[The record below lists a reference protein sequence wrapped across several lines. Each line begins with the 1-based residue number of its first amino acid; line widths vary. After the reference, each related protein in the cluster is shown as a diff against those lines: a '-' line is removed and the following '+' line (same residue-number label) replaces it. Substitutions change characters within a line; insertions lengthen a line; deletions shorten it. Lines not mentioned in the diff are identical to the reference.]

1 MKARG
6 FTLLEVLIALAVLG
20 ISLAA
25 ALKASSQQ
33 ADVTRL
39 LQEKTFA
46 HWVAMNVLTEIQVRQ
61 TFLPVGKTT
70 GNVTLANQEWFWTSV
85 VTDTMDKDIRRVDV
99 SVSNTREAK
108 QAVSVLVGFISVH

>member
-61 TFLPVGKTT
+61 TFLAVGKTT

-85 VTDTMDKDIRRVDV
+85 VTDTMDKEIRRVDV
-99 SVSNTREAK
+99 SVSNSREAT